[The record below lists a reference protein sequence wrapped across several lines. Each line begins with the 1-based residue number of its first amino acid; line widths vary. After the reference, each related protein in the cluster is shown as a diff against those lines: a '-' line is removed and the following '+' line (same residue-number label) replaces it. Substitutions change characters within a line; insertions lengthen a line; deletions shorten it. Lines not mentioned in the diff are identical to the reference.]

1 MKRILKYIWLWG
13 LLSLCVSSC
22 EEEAAVINPDVSH
35 DKPTEVVIGDSPRLC
50 SDLQKDNQQVFLIV
64 TDKENEVVTD
74 QVSVVLKEAAT
85 GTKNLTVV
93 VDKDFDVE
101 AFQLAYTNSN
111 YTLLPDN
118 AYELGNGGSLTI
130 AAGAMQSGKMV
141 ITLKGWMLPKV
152 EQHESSLKTT
162 QFLLPLR
169 IKEDGEYQTLLYRIN
184 WTNGKYRLTSDKGYT
199 CIGYVDT
206 EKMSPLVSSVYWL
219 QENFMVFD
227 RTRFPQLFD
236 VVNLLRATIDAGG
249 KLNLNADISH
259 VLKNADKYIR
269 PLQLM
274 GMKVCLTVKNSSA
287 IGFCHLTDGEIDN
300 LVAQVK
306 TAVELYGLDG
316 IDLWDDSDEY
326 GANGIKNTSAYPKLI
341 KALRGALSKETMLT
355 VADKG
360 EATATFF
367 DKEKCGGIEVGK
379 YIDYAYNGYIN
390 QYSIPFWTDFEVPD
404 ADWLVHGR
412 KPFAG
417 LDKECFVC
425 FAQDFTKSVFIEHE
439 MKEDMDYMSFMM
451 DIEGSG
457 EIIPNG
463 VTVFQES
470 KGYIAYDIP
479 DNTRGAEGITQAPMD
494 DMIWLYDPN
503 FETQVGRFPRQS
515 GAVGNDVDNTYFRK
529 DW

>member
-50 SDLQKDNQQVFLIV
+50 SELQTDNQQVFLIV

-74 QVSVVLKEAAT
+74 HVSVVMKEAAT
-85 GTKNLTVV
+85 ETKNLTVM

-118 AYELGNGGSLTI
+118 AYELDNGGSLTI

-152 EQHESSLKTT
+152 ESDLTSLKTT
-162 QFLLPLR
+162 QFLLPLK
-169 IKEDGEYQTLLYRIN
+169 IKEDGKYQTLLYRIN
-184 WTNGKYRLTSDKGYT
+184 WTNGRHRLTSSRKGYT

-219 QENFMVFD
+219 QEDFMDD
-227 RTRFPQLFD
+227 RTKYSQLFD
-236 VVNLLRATIDAGG
+236 VVNLLRATVGVGG
-249 KLNLNADISH
+249 ELKLNADISH

-306 TAVELYGLDG
+306 IAVELYGLDG

-326 GANGIKNTSAYPKLI
+326 GADGIKNASAYPKLI

-355 VADKG
+355 IADKG

-379 YIDYAYNGYIN
+379 YIDYAYNGYVN
-390 QYSIPFWTDFEVPD
+390 QYSIPYWTEFEVHD
-404 ADWLVHGR
+404 VEWMICGR

-417 LDKECFVC
+417 LEKNRFVC
-425 FAQDFTKSVFIEHE
+425 FTKDFTQSLTNTYGESEAYLNFI
-439 MKEDMDYMSFMM
+439 MDM
-451 DIEGSG
+451 EGTG
-457 EIIPNG
+457 G
-463 VTVFQES
+463 TVPGIQIFNES
-470 KGYIAYDIP
+470 RKGYIAYGLR
-479 DNTRGAEGITQAPMD
+479 DNIRGMENFVRAPMD
-494 DMIWLYDPN
+494 DLLFLYDPN
-503 FETQVGRFPRQS
+503 MNTNVQVIPHES
-515 GAVGNDVDNTYFRK
+515 GVVGNDPSNTYFRK

>member
-22 EEEAAVINPDVSH
+22 EEEAVVINPDVSH

-74 QVSVVLKEAAT
+74 QVSVVLKEAAA

-130 AAGAMQSGKMV
+130 AAGAMQSGKMTL
-141 ITLKGWMLPKV
+141 ILKGWMLPV
-152 EQHESSLKTT
+152 PENFNLGASQY
-162 QFLLPLR
+162 LLPLK
-169 IKEDGEYQTLLYRIN
+169 IKEDGKYQTLLYRIN
-184 WTNGKYRLTSDKGYT
+184 WTNGNHRLTSPRKGYT

-219 QENFMVFD
+219 QENFMD
-227 RTRFPQLFD
+227 DQAKYSQLFD
-236 VVNLLRATIDAGG
+236 VVNLLRATIGVGG
-249 KLNLNADISH
+249 ELKLNADISY

-274 GMKVCLTVKNSSA
+274 GMKVCLTVKNSST

-300 LVAQVK
+300 LVAKVK

-316 IDLWDDSDEY
+316 IDLWDDGDEY

-379 YIDYAYNGYIN
+379 YIDYAYNGYVN
-390 QYSIPFWTDFEVPD
+390 RYSIPFWTDFEVPE
-404 ADWLVHGR
+404 AEWMICGR

-417 LDKECFVC
+417 LEKNRFVC
-425 FAQDFTKSVFIEHE
+425 FTQNFTQKLTDIYAEDEAFLNFLLDMEGTGSFPGLIVF
-439 MKEDMDYMSFMM
+439 
-451 DIEGSG
+451 
-457 EIIPNG
+457 N
-463 VTVFQES
+463 ES
-470 KGYIAYDIP
+470 KGYIAYGLR
-479 DNTRGAEGITQAPMD
+479 DNIRGMEDLLRAPMD
-494 DMIWLYDPN
+494 DMQFLYDPN
-503 FETQVGRFPRQS
+503 FETQVSVNPQES
-515 GAVGNDVDNTYFRK
+515 GVVGNDPSNTYFRK

>member
-50 SDLQKDNQQVFLIV
+50 SELQTDNQQVFLIV

-101 AFQLAYTNSN
+101 TFQLAYTNSN

-152 EQHESSLKTT
+152 ESDLTSLKTT
-162 QFLLPLR
+162 QFLLPLK
-169 IKEDGEYQTLLYRIN
+169 IKEDGKYQTLLYRIN

-219 QENFMVFD
+219 EDASWEMSKAS
-227 RTRFPQLFD
+227 QLFD
-236 VVNLLRATIDAGG
+236 VVNLLRATVGTGG
-249 KLNLNADISH
+249 ELKLNADISH

-269 PLQLM
+269 PLKLM
-274 GMKVCLTVKNSSA
+274 GMKVCLTVKNSST
-287 IGFCHLTDGEIDN
+287 IGFCHL
-300 LVAQVK
+300 
-306 TAVELYGLDG
+306 
-316 IDLWDDSDEY
+316 
-326 GANGIKNTSAYPKLI
+326 
-341 KALRGALSKETMLT
+341 
-355 VADKG
+355 
-360 EATATFF
+360 
-367 DKEKCGGIEVGK
+367 
-379 YIDYAYNGYIN
+379 
-390 QYSIPFWTDFEVPD
+390 
-404 ADWLVHGR
+404 
-412 KPFAG
+412 
-417 LDKECFVC
+417 
-425 FAQDFTKSVFIEHE
+425 
-439 MKEDMDYMSFMM
+439 
-451 DIEGSG
+451 
-457 EIIPNG
+457 
-463 VTVFQES
+463 
-470 KGYIAYDIP
+470 
-479 DNTRGAEGITQAPMD
+479 
-494 DMIWLYDPN
+494 
-503 FETQVGRFPRQS
+503 
-515 GAVGNDVDNTYFRK
+515 
-529 DW
+529 

>member
-50 SDLQKDNQQVFLIV
+50 SELQTDNQQVFLIV

-152 EQHESSLKTT
+152 ESDLTSLKTT
-162 QFLLPLR
+162 QFLLPLK
-169 IKEDGEYQTLLYRIN
+169 IKEDGKYQTLLYRIN

-219 QENFMVFD
+219 EDASWEMSKAS
-227 RTRFPQLFD
+227 QLFD
-236 VVNLLRATIDAGG
+236 VVNLLRATVGTGG
-249 KLNLNADISH
+249 ELKLNADISH

-269 PLQLM
+269 PLKLM
-274 GMKVCLTVKNSSA
+274 GMKVCLTVKNSST
-287 IGFCHLTDGEIDN
+287 IGFCHLTDGEIEN
-300 LVAQVK
+300 FVAHVK
-306 TAVELYGLDG
+306 TVVEVYGLDG

-326 GANGIKNTSAYPKLI
+326 GADGIKNTSAYPKLI
-341 KALRGALSKETMLT
+341 KALREALPKETMLT

-360 EATATFF
+360 KATETFF

-390 QYSIPFWTDFEVPD
+390 QYSLPFWTEFEIPEVE
-404 ADWLVHGR
+404 WMICGR
-412 KPFAG
+412 KSFAG
-417 LDKECFVC
+417 LEKSDFVC
-425 FAQDFTKSVFIEHE
+425 FTRDFTKFFL
-439 MKEDMDYMSFMM
+439 MDYIDDMSFMSFTM
-451 DIEGSG
+451 DMGSG
-457 EIIPNG
+457 NVPG
-463 VTVFQES
+463 TFVFNES

-479 DNTRGAEGITQAPMD
+479 DNVRGTEGLNTGVTT
-494 DMIWLYDPN
+494 DMQMMIDPSAQISVHPH
-503 FETQVGRFPRQS
+503 EA

>member
-130 AAGAMQSGKMV
+130 AAGAMQSGKMTL
-141 ITLKGWMLPKV
+141 ILKGWMLPV
-152 EQHESSLKTT
+152 PENFNLGASQY
-162 QFLLPLR
+162 LLPLK
-169 IKEDGEYQTLLYRIN
+169 IKEDGKYQTLLYRIN
-184 WTNGKYRLTSDKGYT
+184 WTNGKHRLTSPRKGYT

-219 QENFMVFD
+219 QENYMDKQNKCF
-227 RTRFPQLFD
+227 QLFD
-236 VVNLLRATIDAGG
+236 VVNLLRATVDAGG
-249 KLNLNADISH
+249 ELKLDADISH
-259 VLKNADKYIR
+259 VLKDANKYIR

-379 YIDYAYNGYIN
+379 YIDYAYNGYVN
-390 QYSIPFWTDFEVPD
+390 QYSIPFWTDFEVPE
-404 ADWLVHGR
+404 AEWMICGR

-417 LDKECFVC
+417 LEKNRFVC
-425 FAQDFTKSVFIEHE
+425 FTQDFTQSFIATYGESEAYLNFIMDMEGTGSFPGLIVF
-439 MKEDMDYMSFMM
+439 
-451 DIEGSG
+451 
-457 EIIPNG
+457 N
-463 VTVFQES
+463 ES
-470 KGYIAYDIP
+470 KGYIAYGLR
-479 DNTRGAEGITQAPMD
+479 DNIRGMEDLLRAPME
-494 DMIWLYDPN
+494 DMQFLYDPN
-503 FETQVGRFPRQS
+503 FETQVQQYPQQS
-515 GAVGNDVDNTYFRK
+515 GAVGNDPSNTYFRK

>member
-50 SDLQKDNQQVFLIV
+50 SELQTDNQQVFLIV

-101 AFQLAYTNSN
+101 TFQLAYTNSN

-130 AAGAMQSGKMV
+130 AAGAMQSGKMTL
-141 ITLKGWMLPKV
+141 ILKGWMLPV
-152 EQHESSLKTT
+152 PSNSNLGASQY
-162 QFLLPLR
+162 LLPLK
-169 IKEDGEYQTLLYRIN
+169 IKEDGKYQTLLYRIN
-184 WTNGKYRLTSDKGYT
+184 WTNGKHRLTSSRKGYT

-219 QENFMVFD
+219 EDASWEMSKAS
-227 RTRFPQLFD
+227 QLFD
-236 VVNLLRATIDAGG
+236 VVNLLRATVGTGG
-249 KLNLNADISH
+249 ELKLNADISH

-269 PLQLM
+269 PLKLM
-274 GMKVCLTVKNSSA
+274 GMKVCLTVKNSST
-287 IGFCHLTDGEIDN
+287 IGFCHLTDSEIEN
-300 LVAQVK
+300 FVAQVRN
-306 TAVELYGLDG
+306 AVELYELDG

-326 GANGIKNTSAYPKLI
+326 GIDGIKNTSTYPKLI
-341 KALRGALSKETMLT
+341 KALREALSKETMLT

-360 EATATFF
+360 EATALFF

-379 YIDYAYNGYIN
+379 YIDYAYTGYIN
-390 QYSIPFWTDFEVPD
+390 QYSLPFWTEFEIPE
-404 ADWLVHGR
+404 AEWMICGR

-417 LDKECFVC
+417 LEKSDFVC
-425 FAQDFTKSVFIEHE
+425 FTRDFTKFYLDYYSADMNFMSFVMDMGTGDVPGMSVF
-439 MKEDMDYMSFMM
+439 
-451 DIEGSG
+451 
-457 EIIPNG
+457 N
-463 VTVFQES
+463 ES

-479 DNTRGAEGITQAPMD
+479 DNVRGMEILTIGVTT
-494 DMIWLYDPN
+494 DMQMMIDPSVQISVHPH
-503 FETQVGRFPRQS
+503 EA